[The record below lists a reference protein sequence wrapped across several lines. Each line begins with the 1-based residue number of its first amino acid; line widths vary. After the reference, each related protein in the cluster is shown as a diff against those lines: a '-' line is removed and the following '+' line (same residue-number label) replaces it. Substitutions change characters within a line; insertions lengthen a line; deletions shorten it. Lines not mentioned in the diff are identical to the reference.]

1 MEFRHKNSL
10 VRHLCQHTGERPYRC
25 QSCDSAFISMHRLKE
40 HQKKSHHHVQEVVEE
55 VQIIKEKEIP
65 KKSIIKED
73 QEKAVSTTILSIQPI
88 LTAAAPILSLVQ
100 GSNGQVYLIQ
110 QSSSA
115 TTATP
120 SGNLLTTASLTG
132 GGNELFSPV
141 ILSSQQQTDTVL
153 LTTTQNATKVNK
165 VNWMM
170 PRNCAAGT
178 SASSTPK
185 LDIDLSKSQQSQQPD
200 IVTSAL
206 VASRV
211 LKGV

>member
-40 HQKKSHHHVQEVVEE
+40 HQKKSHHVEAEQE
-55 VQIIKEKEIP
+55 VQIISKTPEK
-65 KKSIIKED
+65 KKVIKEEPKID
-73 QEKAVSTTILSIQPI
+73 VVTAAHQPAILSIQPI
-88 LTAAAPILSLVQ
+88 LTASPILSLVQ

-115 TTATP
+115 TTTSP
-120 SGNLLTTASLTG
+120 SGNLTVA

-170 PRNCAAGT
+170 PRSSAT
-178 SASSTPK
+178 SAEPK
-185 LDIDLSKSQQSQQPD
+185 LDIDLSKSQQAQQPD

-211 LKGV
+211 LKGVI